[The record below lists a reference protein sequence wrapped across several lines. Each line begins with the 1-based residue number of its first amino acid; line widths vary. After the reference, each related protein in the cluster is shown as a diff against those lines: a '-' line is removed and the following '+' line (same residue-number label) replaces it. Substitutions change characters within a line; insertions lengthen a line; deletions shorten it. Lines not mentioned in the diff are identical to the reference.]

1 MLTSLPEIQQW
12 FFHWITER
20 EKCRVGYENSLPKPW
35 SQDPILQNYRFCN
48 VRREDDK
55 VTKWIKL
62 NWRDPFDFPGNNS
75 PMVEGNDDSYFVHP
89 NMVLAMVMARTI
101 NWPDTL
107 AHIGF
112 PRFQSDQFGPWK
124 EYVKAIMKHRREMG
138 LKVWTGAY
146 LVSTNGHSMDKIDY
160 IIDRVWE
167 PIYKR
172 FQPPEENTL
181 EAWHKELM
189 KFDGMGS
196 FMAAQVVCDLKH
208 THVLNTAPDWRDW
221 SAIGPGSRRGLNRY
235 FGRKLEGSISTT
247 VYAKEIAL
255 LQNAV
260 AQYCKLAIHAQD
272 VQNCLCE
279 YDKYCRVKLGEGK
292 PRSSYNGR

>member
-1 MLTSLPEIQQW
+1 MSNSTPLTEVQSWL
-12 FFHWITER
+12 FHWITER
-20 EKCRVGYENSLPKPW
+20 EKCRVGYESGLPKPW
-35 SQDPILQNYRFCN
+35 SADPILQNYRFCN

-55 VTKWIKL
+55 VTKWIKKF
-62 NWRDPFDFPGNNS
+62 WRDPNDFPIKDA
-75 PMVEGNDDSYFVHP
+75 PHR

-107 AHIGF
+107 LEINF
-112 PRFQSDQFGPWK
+112 PYFQSDQFTVWK
-124 EYVKAIMKHRREMG
+124 EHVRGVMKARRERG
-138 LKVWTGAY
+138 EKVWTGAY

-160 IIDRVWE
+160 IIDKVWE

-172 FQPPEENTL
+172 FQEPEEDTL

-208 THVLNTAPDWRDW
+208 THVLNIAPDWETW

-235 FGRKLEGSISTT
+235 FGRKLEGNISTAI
-247 VYAKEIAL
+247 YNKEVAS
-255 LQNAV
+255 LQLAV
-260 AQYCKLAIHAQD
+260 QQYCNLALHAQD
-272 VQNCLCE
+272 IQNCLCE
-279 YDKYCRVKLGEGK
+279 YDKYCRVRLGEGK
-292 PRSSYNGR
+292 PRSGYNGR